1 MHALGQA
8 VYGSGLETLL
18 AEDDHRKTLKA
29 NGCGFRF
36 CPQVNLVGIAG
47 RRYSLGGSFLYQGS
61 PR

>member
-47 RRYSLGGSFLYQGS
+47 SRYSLGG
-61 PR
+61 